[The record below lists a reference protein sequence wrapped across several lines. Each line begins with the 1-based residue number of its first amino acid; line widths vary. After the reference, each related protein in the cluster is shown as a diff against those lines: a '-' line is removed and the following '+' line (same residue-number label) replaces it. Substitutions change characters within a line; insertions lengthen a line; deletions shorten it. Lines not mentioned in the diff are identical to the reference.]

1 MYGINVNVQPFSGVN
16 QEYANRLTEY
26 AKQVMPS
33 IYYRC
38 PKAHSHYV
46 NQYQLPANPAML
58 GLNWSVDQDMH
69 LCFPKSGKLP
79 LGKVYNPLNLK
90 DYGLGAQSPST
101 YRNRVQSA
109 AMLGALS
116 GNLPGAASA
125 GTLASLSKL
134 KTPYISPTV
143 LSASLLQ
150 QQQPSQTEDLSASIS
165 SLEKALGNTAS
176 ELSASASALSGG
188 ALSALSVP
196 DEAVQAA
203 QQVVGAI
210 EQKHVIA
217 EQERYAADVLKL
229 AGILKKHNPQLSAPQ
244 AAAQAATMASEAM
257 SCARVSKSEVGES
270 GDGCKISSTPHSDVV
285 LPPTLAELQKLR
297 NTSEDAA
304 KEAAALIAWYRTY
317 AAKKKR
323 IGFGVE
329 SEMDKVIE
337 IQKITAILQQFRP
350 DGADVSDEA
359 TQIFAQSQTCAGTA
373 GNPQACAQA
382 AASGECSIVNLLSGK
397 PSCLPSELA
406 SRAEAVKQAKKVNA
420 RTKDLNAW
428 YRSFYTKQKDHRTN
442 K

>member
-38 PKAHSHYV
+38 PKAHTHYV
-46 NQYQLPANPAML
+46 NQYQLPENPAML
-58 GLNWSVDQDMH
+58 GLNWSVDQNMH

-90 DYGLGAQSPST
+90 DYGLGSGSPST
-101 YRNRVQSA
+101 YRNRVQTA
-109 AMLGALS
+109 ALLGAAAGNIPAASLALS
-116 GNLPGAASA
+116 GLRA
-125 GTLASLSKL
+125 
-134 KTPYISPTV
+134 PYISPTV

-150 QQQPSQTEDLSASIS
+150 QQQAGKTEDLSASIS
-165 SLEKALGNTAS
+165 SLEKSLGATAS

-188 ALSALSVP
+188 GDVSVLSVP
-196 DEAVQAA
+196 EEAVQAA
-203 QQVVGAI
+203 QQVVNAI

-229 AGILKKHNPQLSAPQ
+229 AGILKKHNPQLSAPD
-244 AAAQAATMASEAM
+244 ATAEAATMASEAM
-257 SCARVSKSEVGES
+257 ACARVTKSEVGES
-270 GDGCKISSTPHSDVV
+270 SAGCKISSTPHSDVV
-285 LPPTLAELQKLR
+285 LPPTLAELQQLR

-304 KEAAALIAWYRTY
+304 KEAAALISWYRSY

-329 SEMDKVIE
+329 SELDKVLE

-350 DGADVSDEA
+350 EGTDVSEEA
-359 TQIFAQSQTCAGTA
+359 QHIFTQSQTCAGTV
-373 GNPQACAQA
+373 GDPQACAQA

-397 PSCLPSELA
+397 PSCLPSDLA

-428 YRSFYTKQKDHRTN
+428 YRSFYMKQKDQRS
-442 K
+442 KK